1 MHDLEWA
8 SILDAK
14 PQLIWRLPVRITY
27 AIRYVSDMDRAVAFY
42 RDQVGLPL
50 KFSSPGWSE
59 FATGEAT
66 LALHP
71 ATPENPAGSLELGFG
86 VHDLQ
91 EFFTAKSAAGVKFPL
106 PPTKQ
111 DFGGM
116 LARFE
121 DSEGALSSV
130 ASLL

>member
-1 MHDLEWA
+1 M
-8 SILDAK
+8 
-14 PQLIWRLPVRITY
+14 QITY

-42 RDQVGLPL
+42 RDKLGLEL
-50 KFSSPGWSE
+50 KFSSSEWSE
-59 FATGEAT
+59 FATGQTT

-71 ATPENPAGSLELGFG
+71 ATVDNPAGSLELGFG
-86 VHDLQ
+86 VKDLQ
-91 EFFTAKSAAGVKFPL
+91 EFFNAKSAAGVKFPL

-130 ASLL
+130 ASMG

>member
-1 MHDLEWA
+1 M
-8 SILDAK
+8 
-14 PQLIWRLPVRITY
+14 RITY

-42 RDQVGLPL
+42 RDTLGLAL
-50 KFSSPGWSE
+50 KFTSPGWSE
-59 FATGEAT
+59 FSTGETT

-71 ATPENPAGSLELGFG
+71 ATAENPAGSLELGFG
-86 VHDLQ
+86 VKDLQ
-91 EFFTAKSAAGVKFPL
+91 GFFQSKSAAGVKFPL
-106 PPTKQ
+106 PPAQQ

-130 ASLL
+130 ASLA

>member
-1 MHDLEWA
+1 M
-8 SILDAK
+8 K
-14 PQLIWRLPVRITY
+14 ITY
-27 AIRYVSDMDRAVAFY
+27 AIRYVSDMERAGAFY
-42 RDQVGLPL
+42 RDKLGLTL

-59 FATGEAT
+59 FSTGETT

-71 ATPENPAGSLELGFG
+71 TTPENPAESLELGFG
-86 VHDLQ
+86 VDDLQ
-91 EFFTAKSAAGVKFPL
+91 EFFKAKSAAGVKFPL

-121 DSEGALSSV
+121 DNEGALSSV
-130 ASLL
+130 ARLE

>member
-1 MHDLEWA
+1 M
-8 SILDAK
+8 
-14 PQLIWRLPVRITY
+14 RITY
-27 AIRYVSDMDRAVAFY
+27 AIRFVSNMDLAVAFY
-42 RDQVGLPL
+42 RDKLGLPL

-59 FATGEAT
+59 FSAGETT

-71 ATPENPAGSLELGFG
+71 ATSDKPAGSLELGFG
-86 VHDLQ
+86 VEDLQ
-91 EFFTAKSAAGVKFPL
+91 EFFTSKSANGVRFPM

-130 ASLL
+130 GGLK